1 MRIFSIVLLTALAAC
16 GSSDRKAPKQ
26 VQTVV
31 AAPSTSVRISTSDVK
46 ANKLFGGKPKAS
58 RQTPAAIGSYA
69 KGCLAG
75 GVALPESG
83 PTWQAMRLSR
93 NRNWG
98 HPETIQFLKD
108 LSVKAAQQPGWAG
121 LYIGDISQP
130 RGGPMLSGHQSHQMG
145 LDADIWLYK
154 PTRLNLTRGERE
166 SLSSTNVRAKSQ
178 RTVNSNW
185 SQQHA
190 NILKAAAQDPRVDR
204 IFITAPA
211 KIWLCENTRGNRK
224 WLQKIR
230 PLYGHNTHFHVRL
243 KCPKGLKGCVTQKP
257 TVAQISNGGDGCDK
271 TLQWWVT
278 DYLNPPK
285 VKPSTKPKKKVK
297 KKRGARQFTMA
308 DLPRQCQGVLAS
320 N

>member
-1 MRIFSIVLLTALAAC
+1 MTVIAAC
-16 GSSDRKAPKQ
+16 GFTQSSVAQQSEAEQNTIIRK
-26 VQTVV
+26 
-31 AAPSTSVRISTSDVK
+31 STSDIK
-46 ANKLFGGKPKAS
+46 ANRLFGAKPKAS
-58 RQTPAAIGSYA
+58 RQKPAAIGTYA

-75 GVALPESG
+75 GVELPESG

-98 HPETIQFLKD
+98 HPEMIDFLKD

-145 LDADIWLYK
+145 LDADIWLYVPK
-154 PTRLNLTRGERE
+154 RLNLTRADRER
-166 SLSSTNVRAKSQ
+166 LSSTNVRAQSQ
-178 RTVNSNW
+178 RNVNSDW
-185 SQQHA
+185 TQQHA
-190 NILKAAAQDPRVDR
+190 NILKAAAEDRRVDR

-211 KIWLCENTRGNRK
+211 KVWLCNNTRGNRK

-243 KCPKGLKGCVTQKP
+243 KCPKGLRGCETQKP
-257 TVAQISNGGDGCDK
+257 TVAQLSKGGDGCDE
-271 TLQWWVT
+271 TLNWWVT

-285 VKPSTKPKKKVK
+285 VTKPAKKPKPKKQ
-297 KKRGARQFTMA
+297 KRNARTYTMA
-308 DLPRQCQGVLAS
+308 DLPGQCQGVLAS